1 MAVVKEVA
9 FSVSSLVT
17 DLRYKE
23 EMGTFIKKVE
33 ATLIKDIQKQ
43 ILRGFQSGI
52 VSSMQLFEV
61 SCSIPDVKCL

>member
-1 MAVVKEVA
+1 MQKNMCLCWWFE
-9 FSVSSLVT
+9 
-17 DLRYKE
+17 
-23 EMGTFIKKVE
+23 GTFIKKVE
-33 ATLIKDIQKQ
+33 AMLIKDIQEQ